1 MKIKNMLLLP
11 VSANRIYIVTA
22 IAVVIS
28 IWVLFTQSSSFQ
40 LWMLTPDTSKVD
52 DSSTLIKASSV
63 SVDDGISKGKP
74 DAPISIIE
82 FGDFQ
87 CPYCQSFATD
97 TEPQI
102 QTTYIDTGKVKF
114 IFMEYPMQDVHTNA
128 MAAALA
134 AECANEQGKFWRYH
148 DILYS
153 QQSHWENLD
162 TNEALKILT
171 SFAANAALNVQTF
184 NSCLY
189 SMKYENKINKQIEE
203 GKSNQIDATPT
214 LYVGN
219 DKIGYTELSGTYPF
233 AVFQRII
240 DQQLYPLKN

>member
-1 MKIKNMLLLP
+1 MKIKNLLLSP
-11 VSANRIYIVTA
+11 LRANRIYVFITIV
-22 IAVVIS
+22 VVAS
-28 IWVLFTQSSSFQ
+28 IWILFTQPSSF
-40 LWMLTPDTSKVD
+40 LLRMLTPDSSNVD
-52 DSSTLIKASSV
+52 DSSTSIKVSSV
-63 SVDDGISKGKP
+63 SVDGGISKGKP

-134 AECANEQGKFWRYH
+134 AECANEQDKFWIYH

-153 QQSHWENLD
+153 QQSRWENLD
-162 TNEALKILT
+162 TNELPKTLTTLAADIGLNKQALGTCIDSK
-171 SFAANAALNVQTF
+171 
-184 NSCLY
+184 
-189 SMKYENKINKQIEE
+189 KYENKIIKQIGE
-203 GKSNQIDATPT
+203 GINNHIDATPT
-214 LYVGN
+214 FYVGN
-219 DKIGYTELSGTYPF
+219 NKIGYTQLSGTYPF

-240 DQQLYPLKN
+240 DQHIS

>member
-1 MKIKNMLLLP
+1 MKIKNLLLSP
-11 VSANRIYIVTA
+11 IRANRIYVFITIV
-22 IAVVIS
+22 VVVS
-28 IWVLFTQSSSFQ
+28 IWILFTQPSSF
-40 LWMLTPDTSKVD
+40 LLLMLTPDTSNVD
-52 DSSTLIKASSV
+52 DSNTSIKVSSL
-63 SVDDGISKGKP
+63 SVDGGISKGKP

-87 CPYCQSFATD
+87 CPYCQSFAID

-134 AECANEQGKFWRYH
+134 AECANEQGKFWIYH

-153 QQSHWENLD
+153 QQSLWENLD
-162 TNEALKILT
+162 ANELPKILT
-171 SFAANAALNVQTF
+171 TFAADIGLNKQALGTCID
-184 NSCLY
+184 SK
-189 SMKYENKINKQIEE
+189 KYENKIIKQIEE
-203 GKSNQIDATPT
+203 GINNHIDATPT
-214 LYVGN
+214 FYVGN
-219 DKIGYTELSGTYPF
+219 NKIGYTQLSGTYPF

-240 DQQLYPLKN
+240 DQHIS